1 LSAFTFYRIGYAQH
15 LFGGIMDAKCLLE
28 VYQHI
33 WIDRNKCEAIL
44 ISKDNSSVNE
54 MVKDIREWRKK
65 MSNFIE
71 AVKSDDEKLIEFDEI
86 IRRLNHFETAQT
98 ELMKRVEN
106 LELRFIEFLK
116 SKRGESN
123 AQSSTV
129 ERVEDDENIDLF
141 GSSDE
146 EEDEEKQ
153 RIRQQVLKAYEAKK
167 SKKPAAVAK
176 SCVVLDV
183 KPWSDETDM
192 NELEKCVRSI
202 KMDGLLWGESKL
214 VPVGYGIKKLQIAC
228 VVHDEKVSVDLLSTD
243 IQNFDELVSLVI
255 KKHFTIRNDCIYAVL
270 TECVILFSAYSG
282 AERGRCLIQQNMN

>member
-1 LSAFTFYRIGYAQH
+1 LSAFTFYRIGYVLH

-33 WIDRNKCEAIL
+33 WIDRNKCEATL
-44 ISKDNSSVNE
+44 ISQKKDSVKKLQDNSSVNE

-65 MSNFIE
+65 MSNFVE
-71 AVKSDDEKLIEFDEI
+71 AVKSYDVKLIEFDEI
-86 IRRLNHFETAQT
+86 LRRFNHFETVQA
-98 ELMKRVEN
+98 ELLKRVEN
-106 LELRFIEFLK
+106 LELSFNEFLK

-123 AQSSTV
+123 AQSSAV
-129 ERVEDDENIDLF
+129 EKVEDDESIDLF

-153 RIRQQVLKAYEAKK
+153 RIRQEVLKAYEAKK

-202 KMDGLLWGESKL
+202 KMDGLLWGESKF

-228 VVHDEKVSVDLLSTD
+228 VVHDEKVSIDLLSAD
-243 IQNFDELVSLVI
+243 IQNFAKWVS
-255 KKHFTIRNDCIYAVL
+255 
-270 TECVILFSAYSG
+270 

>member
-1 LSAFTFYRIGYAQH
+1 
-15 LFGGIMDAKCLLE
+15 MDAKCLFE
-28 VYQHI
+28 VYKHI
-33 WIDRNKCEAIL
+33 WIDRNKCEAKQIAKICRKKVQL
-44 ISKDNSSVNE
+44 KKLQANSSVNE
-54 MVKDIREWRKK
+54 MVNDIREWRKK
-65 MSNFIE
+65 MSNHIE
-71 AVKSDDEKLIEFDEI
+71 AVKVGDKNKSIEFEELLSRLSQMEI
-86 IRRLNHFETAQT
+86 AHAKLLE
-98 ELMKRVEN
+98 RVEK
-106 LELRFIEFLK
+106 LELRLETVK
-116 SKRGESN
+116 TGDSKSN
-123 AQSSTV
+123 AQSSAV
-129 ERVEDDENIDLF
+129 EKVDEDENIDLF

-153 RIRQQVLKAYEAKK
+153 RIRQEVLKAYEARK

-243 IQNFDELVSLVI
+243 IQNFDELVS
-255 KKHFTIRNDCIYAVL
+255 
-270 TECVILFSAYSG
+270 SA
-282 AERGRCLIQQNMN
+282 

>member
-1 LSAFTFYRIGYAQH
+1 
-15 LFGGIMDAKCLLE
+15 MDAKCLLE

-33 WIDRNKCEAIL
+33 WIDRNKCEAML

-71 AVKSDDEKLIEFDEI
+71 AVKSGDEKKLIQFEEI
-86 IRRLNHFETAQT
+86 VRRLNHFETAQT

-129 ERVEDDENIDLF
+129 KRVEDDENIDLF

-255 KKHFTIRNDCIYAVL
+255 KKHV
-270 TECVILFSAYSG
+270 VILQLEMTVC